1 MGETSAD
8 PSSAE
13 QSKTVTDPASFGEW
27 QSFPAE
33 AAQVAMISGTI
44 WGLAF
49 GISVALFAGVPLLI
63 RSELFGLIWGVLGLV
78 AFVLA
83 STVVGIWIG
92 YRHWKYSQWKLDD
105 TGLHAKRGRLWR
117 KEILIPLS
125 RVQHLD
131 LERGPVERHFGLAS
145 LVVHTAGTR
154 QHALRQSGFLDAD
167 AVALRDLLVPA
178 SDRQDDAL

>member
-1 MGETSAD
+1 MGGTSAG
-8 PSSAE
+8 PSPSE
-13 QSKTVTDPASFGEW
+13 QIKSPTDPASFGEW

-33 AAQVAMISGTI
+33 AAQVAMISGTG
-44 WGLAF
+44 WGLVF
-49 GISVALFAGVPLLI
+49 GLGVALFAGVPLLVK
-63 RSELFGLIWGVLGLV
+63 SELFGLMWGVLWLV
-78 AFVLA
+78 MFV
-83 STVVGIWIG
+83 VVSVVAGIWIG
-92 YRHWKYSQWKLDD
+92 YRRWKYSQWKLDD

-117 KEILIPLS
+117 KEILIPRS